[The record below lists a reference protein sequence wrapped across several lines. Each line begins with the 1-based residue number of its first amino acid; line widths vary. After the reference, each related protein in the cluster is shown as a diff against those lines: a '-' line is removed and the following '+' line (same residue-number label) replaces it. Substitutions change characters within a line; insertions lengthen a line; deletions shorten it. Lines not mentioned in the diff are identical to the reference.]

1 MVLVVWLSEVYVLMC
16 RGSEQRM
23 EPLDF
28 CLKEASF
35 KKNLI
40 SLDSDPLRPRR
51 FKVLGSDLFNIEL
64 VRVRV
69 DVGMEDGGVEDYGGT
84 IPVGIV
90 LRQVDT
96 KPRRD
101 TYLVVSLGNAKAIWF
116 SSRIQATSSR
126 RNSNH

>member
-1 MVLVVWLSEVYVLMC
+1 
-16 RGSEQRM
+16 M
-23 EPLDF
+23 EPLDC
-28 CLKEASF
+28 CLKEVSF

-101 TYLVVSLGNAKAIWF
+101 TFLVVSLSNAKAIWF
-116 SSRIQATSSR
+116 SSATSSKEK
-126 RNSNH
+126 